1 MRILLVEDD
10 PIIGDGLQRVLTH
23 AGFLVDWVAEGILA
37 EAALVGITFAA
48 VVLDWQLPN
57 YDGIRLVQLLRAQ
70 GNLIPILML
79 TARDSAADRAL
90 ALSQGVSD
98 YLVKPVSSVLLVQ
111 HLNAVIYP
119 HYSQSLRSF
128 SCGALS
134 LNRLDGVIK
143 LDGKEISTSPAC
155 FDLLAL
161 MIQQPIL
168 VFTEYQLSD
177 HLQSC
182 GHKVPLEDVLQ
193 EASLLLGGVYFRH
206 LRGIGYTLVCSVG

>member
-168 VFTEYQLSD
+168 VLVHPTFVWVTEAGY
-177 HLQSC
+177 
-182 GHKVPLEDVLQ
+182 
-193 EASLLLGGVYFRH
+193 R
-206 LRGIGYTLVCSVG
+206 LRPPQWK